1 VDEVQVHVVEPEALE
16 RRVQLGLGIALGRAQ
31 LRRHEHLLARDRA
44 RGERAPDAALV
55 AVQRGRVDVPVAGL
69 ERPGHRLLGLRALGQ
84 LPDAQPE
91 QGHGGARRQGDGG
104 VCGVGAHGQGPT
116 PCACTPRSPGGGPP
130 RSPATWPS
138 SPSSSSSRLLGN
150 LVHDSVAELSTLGRG
165 VTDAG
170 TAAAALGRERGRG
183 RARRSGERGGRDRAR
198 ADRRRPG
205 RRRPAQRRRAGDRA
219 VEREAGQAGGSVA
232 AAGRD
237 GEQRALD
244 AARVLGWVTFL
255 VPLILLVS
263 RWLPPRIR
271 QVQAMAAAER
281 VLRGDGPRDPARER
295 ALAERAAFGL
305 PYATL
310 LRHTRD
316 PLGDLVAGNHA
327 PLIAAVG
334 EDAGLA
340 LTPRASRAP
349 AGRPA

>member
-1 VDEVQVHVVEPEALE
+1 MRLYPSLP
-16 RRVQLGLGIALGRAQ
+16 RRRTATIAGD
-31 LRRHEHLLARDRA
+31 LAVL
-44 RGERAPDAALV
+44 ALV
-55 AVQRGRVDVPVAGL
+55 VVFA
-69 ERPGHRLLGLRALGQ
+69 
-84 LPDAQPE
+84 
-91 QGHGGARRQGDGG
+91 
-104 VCGVGAHGQGPT
+104 
-116 PCACTPRSPGGGPP
+116 
-130 RSPATWPS
+130 
-138 SPSSSSSRLLGN
+138 LLGN

-170 TAAAALGRERGRG
+170 TQLQ
-183 RARRSGERGGRDRAR
+183 RSGENAAGAVRGGLESAAGAIERAPIVGGPV
-198 ADRRRPG
+198 ADGLRSG
-205 RRRPAQRRRAGDRA
+205 AEQATGA
-219 VEREAGQAGGSVA
+219 VEREAGRAGGSVA

-255 VPLILLVS
+255 VPVILLLS

-305 PYATL
+305 PYVTL

-340 LTPRASRAP
+340 LTPPASRAP